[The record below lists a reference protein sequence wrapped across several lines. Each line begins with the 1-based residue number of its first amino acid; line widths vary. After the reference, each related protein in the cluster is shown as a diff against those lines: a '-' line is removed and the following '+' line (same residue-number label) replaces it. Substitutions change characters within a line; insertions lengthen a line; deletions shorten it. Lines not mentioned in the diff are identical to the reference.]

1 MEMSDFEYF
10 FNEMNKH
17 KNNKN
22 RRDIERES
30 DLADIADLFY
40 RIFQSLQV
48 AGFERDEAL
57 EVLIAIIY
65 AGGKN

>member
-1 MEMSDFEYF
+1 MDMSDFEYF
-10 FNEMNKH
+10 FDEMNKR
-17 KNNKN
+17 NM
-22 RRDIERES
+22 EQES
-30 DLADIADLFY
+30 GIAEISGLFY